1 MTSRARCCLNMRCFS
16 YETIEAATGAEAV
29 EKASIE
35 NPDLIVMEICLP
47 DITGV
52 QAAKTVKENPSTSRV
67 PIIAHLLGARVHGC
81 RKRRTWRC
89 DLPRKTCVDK
99 TDEGNDREVYSAVM
113 QELYG
118 N

>member
-1 MTSRARCCLNMRCFS
+1 MRCFS

-67 PIIAHLLGARVHGC
+67 PIIAH
-81 RKRRTWRC
+81 
-89 DLPRKTCVDK
+89 
-99 TDEGNDREVYSAVM
+99 SAWCSRSWM
-113 QELYG
+113 QEAANVAMRLAS
-118 N
+118 